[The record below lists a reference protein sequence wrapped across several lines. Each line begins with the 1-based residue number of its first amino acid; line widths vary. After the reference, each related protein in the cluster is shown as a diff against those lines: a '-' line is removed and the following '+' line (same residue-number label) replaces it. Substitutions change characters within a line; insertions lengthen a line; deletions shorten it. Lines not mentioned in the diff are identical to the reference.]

1 MLQQTSVLPQPQ
13 TSSQVSTCA
22 DCPLFRDLEDTR
34 GRGWCDTF
42 DRVTRRH
49 HKATDS
55 CHLALKALL
64 DKQPVTVKVRLDSKE
79 LDEEEEFP
87 LPLHSFVA
95 DVRVS
100 KPTESCVKTAVEQ
113 LGLSESYDIAQYWIP
128 FDEQEF

>member
-1 MLQQTSVLPQPQ
+1 MPHTQVFPQLP
-13 TSSQVSTCA
+13 SLSKVCTCV
-22 DCPLFRDLEDTR
+22 DCPLFRDFEDTR
-34 GRGWCDTF
+34 ARGWCDTF
-42 DRVTRRH
+42 DRFTRRH

-64 DKQPVTVKVRLDSKE
+64 DKQPVTVKVQLDSKE

-100 KPTESCVKTAVEQ
+100 KPTKPYVKAAVEQ

-128 FDEQEF
+128 FDDQEF